1 MLRALETELEPLG
14 FRLALSLKISVTLEH
29 FAFLPWF
36 LVPTSP
42 DHAHEGAR
50 AKGGLHRAR
59 SQRAVPL
66 FAADAALPQQT
77 WARTKQRRPA

>member
-36 LVPTSP
+36 LVPTP
-42 DHAHEGAR
+42 PNPATFPRLPRPGN
-50 AKGGLHRAR
+50 
-59 SQRAVPL
+59 AVVYTFYATETPGE
-66 FAADAALPQQT
+66 QN
-77 WARTKQRRPA
+77 